1 MKISIVVSVL
11 LALLFSLVGWH
22 NQSELAEARKH
33 HDGLLAEAAR
43 LGIEPEASG
52 KASSSS
58 RRDRPDRTAVAKSTA
73 TDLLALAREF
83 EERMKQGDHS
93 DGDDNLQARILEIMD
108 RMASLDTAQIKTLID
123 TVRADATLSDQM
135 RYGLIGFAIENLA
148 NSHPKAALELLTA
161 SSDLL
166 PKGMMAQHTVSNAL
180 GRWGK
185 ESPEA
190 ALEWVRA
197 NQSKFPELLDERSKQ
212 GLITG
217 AASQDPELAFSL
229 INELGLQDSKIYAD
243 LARSMKEPGKRDA
256 FIKLFREHLTGLS
269 GSKRETVLNEAMQN
283 LYYSR
288 GTESF
293 PSFSTWF
300 DSTTPSPAEI
310 ESVASGVLSSPKSS
324 DMPAIMSWAYKNL
337 TIEKSGSS
345 IHLAVAQWTS
355 EDYQAAGKW
364 LVSAPEGP
372 VKNVSIRAYAQTVA
386 PYEPQ
391 TAEQWAL
398 TLPAGKD
405 RELTLKAIHAK
416 WPKDDAAGKAAF
428 AEKHGIK

>member
-1 MKISIVVSVL
+1 M
-11 LALLFSLVGWH
+11 
-22 NQSELAEARKH
+22 
-33 HDGLLAEAAR
+33 
-43 LGIEPEASG
+43 
-52 KASSSS
+52 
-58 RRDRPDRTAVAKSTA
+58 
-73 TDLLALAREF
+73 
-83 EERMKQGDHS
+83 
-93 DGDDNLQARILEIMD
+93 QARILEIMD

-166 PKGMMAQHTVSNAL
+166 PKGMMAQQTVSSAL
-180 GRWGK
+180 GRWAK
-185 ESPEA
+185 DSPEA

-217 AASQDPELAFSL
+217 TAANDPKLAFSL
-229 INELGLQDSKIYAD
+229 IKELGMQDSKIYAD
-243 LARSMKEPGKRDA
+243 LARSMKDPGERDA
-256 FIKLFREHLTGLS
+256 FIKLFREHVTDLS
-269 GSKRETVLNEAMQN
+269 GSKRVTVLNEAMQN
-283 LYYSR
+283 LYYNR

-293 PSFSTWF
+293 ASFSTWF

-310 ESVASGVLSSPKSS
+310 ESVASGVLSSPKPS
-324 DMPAIMSWAYKNL
+324 DMPAIMGWAYKNL

-345 IHLAVAQWTS
+345 IRNAVSQWTHA
-355 EDYQAAGKW
+355 DYQAAGQW

-372 VKNVSIRAYAQTVA
+372 VKNESIRAYAQTVA

-398 TLPAGKD
+398 TLPADKA
-405 RELTLKAIHAK
+405 RELTLKAIHHN
-416 WPKDDAAGKAAF
+416 WPKADEAGKAAF